1 MAFEISEIDG
11 NIGITIIRLV
21 CGLIGIVG
29 IVILS
34 DGFISWL
41 SDSSAYA
48 SIWDALIGDEP
59 YCSLAFGRSVR
70 LGGGFLWK
78 MTPNGMLPAICA
90 ISLSCSAL
98 IAAIFNRLWMYCIIM
113 PLIITASI

>member
-1 MAFEISEIDG
+1 MAFEVSEIDG
-11 NIGITIIRLV
+11 KIGATIIRLA
-21 CGLIGIVG
+21 CGLSGIVG
-29 IVILS
+29 IAMLS
-34 DGFISWL
+34 YGLISWL
-41 SDSSAYA
+41 KDGSAYA
-48 SIWDALIGDEP
+48 SIWNALIGDEP

-90 ISLSCSAL
+90 ICLSCSAL

-113 PLIITASI
+113 LLIIAASI